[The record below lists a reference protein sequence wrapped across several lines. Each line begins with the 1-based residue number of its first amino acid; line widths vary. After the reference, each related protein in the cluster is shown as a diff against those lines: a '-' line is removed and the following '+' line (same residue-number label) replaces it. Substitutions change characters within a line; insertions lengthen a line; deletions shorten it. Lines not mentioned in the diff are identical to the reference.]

1 MGTLR
6 VTTRE
11 ENINSNNF
19 KRSVN
24 PNTIIQS

>member
-1 MGTLR
+1 MG

>member
-1 MGTLR
+1 MGR